1 MNRIVMKIRS
11 LAAGDLPMEDI
22 SDWSVEPTDID
33 KFLYQTSHGFS
44 KKAMKYMQ
52 GKKIP
57 SINAKN
63 STIATFFKNC
73 NRRNSKIFRCLF

>member
-52 GKKIP
+52 GK
-57 SINAKN
+57 
-63 STIATFFKNC
+63 
-73 NRRNSKIFRCLF
+73 

>member
-1 MNRIVMKIRS
+1 MNILNLVNQKQRKAMNRIVMKIRS

-52 GKKIP
+52 GK
-57 SINAKN
+57 
-63 STIATFFKNC
+63 
-73 NRRNSKIFRCLF
+73 